1 MKKKISDRR
10 NPQKNQNERFNFQG
24 VLSRALSSSTYN
36 ISHITNKKKQKTKI
50 IADEEEKNLIKT
62 EKLIKTSLQS

>member
-1 MKKKISDRR
+1 MMKKKISDRR

-36 ISHITNKKKQKTKI
+36 IRHITNKKNKKQKSFQMKKKKI
-50 IADEEEKNLIKT
+50 
-62 EKLIKTSLQS
+62 